1 MPTVLQPNGP
11 LRQNHSWLS
20 TLVSIATEEAPAM
33 ELLWKKKQ
41 ERKGGLQRSTALW
54 KKHIYSL
61 FIHHF
66 ASISLMAN

>member
-1 MPTVLQPNGP
+1 MFQPNGP

-20 TLVSIATEEAPAM
+20 TLVSIATEEAPVM
-33 ELLWKKKQ
+33 ESLWHHKKK
-41 ERKGGLQRSTALW
+41 RK
-54 KKHIYSL
+54 KKRGAKWEHGFVEKYIYSL

>member
-1 MPTVLQPNGP
+1 MLQPNGP

-33 ELLWKKKQ
+33 ELLWQKKK
-41 ERKGGLQRSTALW
+41 GGGGAAGEYSFVE
-54 KKHIYSL
+54 KNIYSL